1 MELASLMGGL
11 VRSAKEDDIEIKSK
25 GTEIESK
32 LKTLFLSNTKSGF
45 FPNLFKSLK
54 RKLQLFTDLLT
65 KLVGKRK
72 KRSLTTDLQEHFD
85 MIVNAEGIYD
95 INHRQEALDWLYNKF
110 SDLSRPEMSDF
121 LEYNDIALQGKIRKQ
136 DLKELLGK
144 HFFETK
150 GLKASNYLAPRMNTR
165 SQGLADG
172 IDETEETEIG
182 LIDDSMSGD
191 NAGTGLTPPT
201 EILNLN
207 ELNNKQMKITDE
219 VDQLQDAIGT
229 LIDGQ
234 ARIGID
240 TEKLQKSVSTL
251 THNLVDLESG
261 QSTIKSKIE
270 AELGKKVSIEE
281 MRTKL
286 EKESNKLM
294 EHIEKLNKEFIRINE
309 EVIEDD
315 TKMTALSS
323 SISQLNDET
332 DRIKQGLK
340 EQKNQL
346 SQVSNVETN
355 LWGDLNTQITK
366 VEGLNNQITKLG
378 KKVES
383 LNINTKLEEF
393 KSLYDGR
400 LTVLER
406 EKRQDGN
413 QVQEEKMENKLR
425 TTNVLQNTV
434 ESIQGELRQLQ
445 EVLRKQTTQT
455 TSSKSKI
462 STIEIKILAIEELV
476 KELPTDRVRLLKVE
490 TDQGTLEERN
500 AQRVSTVEGNIDEI
514 ETSITALKN
523 ENRNEKGNNIAS
535 NNDLDRRIK
544 EQTRSVEEIKTSLA
558 DLRSNIEALNGNNEN
573 IISQTQLTGL
583 RRKLTE
589 FEDNQNGIHAELMKL
604 VRTTNTEKEKNEL
617 YKEKNDLEL
626 GEINRQVGLL
636 ETRDPTNRAVNQE
649 GNDMDLTK
657 YEEKI
662 NLVLRLLWENLVS
675 EIEKIIT
682 SEILLQSGVYDYSG
696 LEGNREKQ
704 GIILIEKGSQEF
716 VHTVFSTPITLV
728 PLVPRTIVVDDFIF
742 RLEKRRLLQYGAIN
756 EMNKKE
762 NCKQIK
768 KKKDFYFCEANSWG
782 KMHECAFCHLTDHH
796 DDCTFVQLKEIEEK
810 EKNIVWIEED
820 NKLIERK
827 VEKEEVTEVEEEKK
841 KVEGTDVKNVYF
853 LNVQTLRVE
862 VDEWLDKNVNIKKI
876 VGILDDLPWNEIGI
890 ALSVLN
896 LLILVSLVLRSVLNY
911 FKEVKR
917 IFYEK
922 EREREQQIED
932 DLEMED
938 LVARNTHRNTITSV
952 LRS

>member
-1 MELASLMGGL
+1 M
-11 VRSAKEDDIEIKSK
+11 
-25 GTEIESK
+25 
-32 LKTLFLSNTKSGF
+32 
-45 FPNLFKSLK
+45 
-54 RKLQLFTDLLT
+54 
-65 KLVGKRK
+65 
-72 KRSLTTDLQEHFD
+72 
-85 MIVNAEGIYD
+85 
-95 INHRQEALDWLYNKF
+95 
-110 SDLSRPEMSDF
+110 
-121 LEYNDIALQGKIRKQ
+121 
-136 DLKELLGK
+136 
-144 HFFETK
+144 
-150 GLKASNYLAPRMNTR
+150 
-165 SQGLADG
+165 
-172 IDETEETEIG
+172 
-182 LIDDSMSGD
+182 
-191 NAGTGLTPPT
+191 
-201 EILNLN
+201 
-207 ELNNKQMKITDE
+207 
-219 VDQLQDAIGT
+219 
-229 LIDGQ
+229 
-234 ARIGID
+234 
-240 TEKLQKSVSTL
+240 
-251 THNLVDLESG
+251 
-261 QSTIKSKIE
+261 
-270 AELGKKVSIEE
+270 
-281 MRTKL
+281 
-286 EKESNKLM
+286 
-294 EHIEKLNKEFIRINE
+294 
-309 EVIEDD
+309 
-315 TKMTALSS
+315 
-323 SISQLNDET
+323 
-332 DRIKQGLK
+332 
-340 EQKNQL
+340 
-346 SQVSNVETN
+346 ETN

-366 VEGLNNQITKLG
+366 VEGLNKQITKLG

-383 LNINTKLEEF
+383 PNINTKLEEF

-406 EKRQDGN
+406 KKRQDGN
-413 QVQEEKMENKLR
+413 QVQEDKMENKLR

-500 AQRVSTVEGNIDEI
+500 TQRESTVEGKIDEI
-514 ETSITALKN
+514 ETSITTLKN

-544 EQTRSVEEIKTSLA
+544 EQTRSVEEIKTSLV

-604 VRTTNTEKEKNEL
+604 VRTTNAEKEKNEL

-682 SEILLQSGVYDYSG
+682 SEILLQSGVYDYPG

-762 NCKQIK
+762 NCKLIQ

-796 DDCTFVQLKEIEEK
+796 DDCTFVQLKEIEK

-820 NKLIERK
+820 NKLIEKK

-862 VDEWLDKNVNIKKI
+862 VDEWSDKNTNIKEI

-896 LLILVSLVLRSVLNY
+896 LLILVSLGLRSVLNY